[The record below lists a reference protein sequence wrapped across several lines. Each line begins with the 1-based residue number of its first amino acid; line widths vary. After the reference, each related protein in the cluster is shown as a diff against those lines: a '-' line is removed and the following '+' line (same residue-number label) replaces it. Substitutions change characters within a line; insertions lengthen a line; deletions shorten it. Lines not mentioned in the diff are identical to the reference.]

1 MFRNSDDGE
10 EINNSLD
17 FLIREPEYKK
27 EIYQIKEEI
36 KQNENLYKLYGIN
49 IERNLNVIITKVK
62 NVSEK
67 ENPNFIKR
75 LLITIKLIEENK
87 LLVENLWLEKMNS
100 KESVY
105 NLYISEL
112 TNTIYR
118 NEYNLITL
126 NNYMSST
133 KNTYKDNIQILIL
146 IVQKMKYFQKYEFSH
161 LNLHPNN
168 IFINIKNNSLIYFGP
183 PKLSNNFSN
192 DCTYLWYSSPEEI
205 FISEKIFQNDDI
217 AKLNDI
223 WCLGC
228 IICELFFVNFPL
240 FQVYSS
246 NEKLFKIIDTL
257 GFPSYN
263 EVEDYI
269 NQYQYDSLYKRSL
282 NHSQENNLFEM
293 LISPKEKKSNLYY
306 FKTELI
312 DIIKGCL
319 TYDIKKRL
327 KLEDILKKLEYLNN
341 NISSEFHSKILNN
354 INISNESSS
363 DNFNIKKRTH
373 DIKCIINNKSIESDK
388 YKEINKD
395 NNNKSIE
402 INDIKLINN
411 KFDNLYPKIQN
422 IINNNRYEFNN
433 NKSNLNNIIKKEM
446 DIRRNNIKYRKESDK
461 KENIMDYFKEGKK
474 EIVKDEYKELEESKY
489 IIFILFSNL

>member
-17 FLIREPEYKK
+17 FLIREPEYIK

-49 IERNLNVIITKVK
+49 TERNLNVIITKVT

-118 NEYNLITL
+118 NEYNLISL

-205 FISEKIFQNDDI
+205 FIPDKIFQNDDI

-257 GFPSYN
+257 GFPSYK

-293 LISPKEKKSNLYY
+293 LISQKEKKSNLYY

-363 DNFNIKKRTH
+363 DNFDIKKRTH

-422 IINNNRYEFNN
+422 NINNNRYEFNN

-461 KENIMDYFKEGKK
+461 KENIMDYFKEEKK